1 MKLRKTQKKIK
12 KKFQIYGGRF
22 DITSKLNE
30 LKEKEDEMAKP
41 TFWDDKEKADLTL
54 KDISEL
60 KNLTQDIKKLIEVL
74 NRIADRG
81 TTVIA
86 IEHNLDFIKCADYI
100 IDIGPDGGKHGG
112 EVIATGT
119 PEQILKYADISYTAK
134 YLKKVLEKNQE
145 E

>member
-1 MKLRKTQKKIK
+1 MANFLQKNSSSNTIL
-12 KKFQIYGGRF
+12 I
-22 DITSKLNE
+22 L
-30 LKEKEDEMAKP
+30 DEP
-41 TFWDDKEKADLTL
+41 TTGLHTD
-54 KDISEL
+54 
-60 KNLTQDIKKLIEVL
+60 DIKKLIEVL

-145 E
+145 Q